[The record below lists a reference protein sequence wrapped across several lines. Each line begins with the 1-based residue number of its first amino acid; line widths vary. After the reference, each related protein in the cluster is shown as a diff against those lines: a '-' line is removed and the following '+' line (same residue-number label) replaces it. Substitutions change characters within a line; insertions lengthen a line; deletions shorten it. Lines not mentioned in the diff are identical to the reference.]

1 MPQPHLS
8 GSAALALLIGPGT
21 EFNWERGQGGRD
33 DIEHTEKH
41 DVVQLLHRQGEH
53 PRGAEGEAL
62 ETYSEELQFS
72 SVAQSLSRVGLCDP
86 MNRSM
91 PGLPVHHQLP
101 DFTQTH
107 VHRVSDAI

>member
-62 ETYSEELQFS
+62 ETYSEEILPIDKFS
-72 SVAQSLSRVGLCDP
+72 LCINQDKKPSFILKCSVLC
-86 MNRSM
+86 M
-91 PGLPVHHQLP
+91 L
-101 DFTQTH
+101 
-107 VHRVSDAI
+107 